1 MDVEIFKTPENY
13 KIQTKRGV
21 KWGGLEEAMALHV
34 DAQTK
39 LLTAANKIKRNATA
53 ILDAHRDKG
62 MSKIGMERGDVDY
75 HVTLTDYDPG
85 GLTKIPDAWE
95 LKDGD
100 PPAGEF
106 SEPVVPGAEGNFP
119 SGALG
124 IEMGW
129 SWTRVN
135 KKTGRA
141 YSARGRP
148 IAPLRRGAGIRA

>member
-21 KWGGLEEAMALHV
+21 KLGGLEEAMAVHV
-34 DAQTK
+34 TAQVK
-39 LLTAANKIKRNATA
+39 LLAAARKVERNATA
-53 ILDAHRDKG
+53 ILDSHRDKG
-62 MSKIGMERGDVDY
+62 LSRIGLERGDIDY

-85 GLTKIPDAWE
+85 GLTKIPDEWGFE
-95 LKDGD
+95 DGD
-100 PPAGEF
+100 SPAGEF
-106 SEPVVPGAEGNFP
+106 SEPVVPGAAGNFP

-129 SWTRVN
+129 SWTRTSQ
-135 KKTGRA
+135 KTGRT
-141 YSARGRP
+141 YSASGRP